1 MITNLER
8 KYRKGLISTGNR
20 LCVVAHVCKY
30 GNKCEGKSCDD
41 CEFYRNIELIVE
53 ALIEEHEVEETL
65 PQFEKENDLE
75 EKTVKKN
82 QLKGLAHIRGL
93 GTKSERSANDKAKSR
108 EQER

>member
-65 PQFEKENDLE
+65 PQFDKGKEEVTKPFEKENDLE
-75 EKTVKKN
+75 EKTV
-82 QLKGLAHIRGL
+82 
-93 GTKSERSANDKAKSR
+93 
-108 EQER
+108 